1 MKSEQIRST
10 FVDFFGDRD
19 HLAMPEGPLTSD
31 DETLL
36 FTNAGMVQFKPYFTG
51 EQVPPRPRLM
61 TTQRCVRTVD
71 IDNIGRTTRHA
82 TSFEMLG
89 SFSFHDYYKIESMA
103 WALELLTGG
112 FGLDRGR
119 LWVTVLRGDEET
131 AALWR
136 KLGMPQQG
144 IQSLGPE
151 DNFWSMGGTG
161 GPSGPTTEL
170 FYDRGDAFGRGGGP
184 AVNGERYLEVWNLVF
199 MGYRLVDTGMGAD
212 RMAMVLQDVPHLQ
225 AIDVVEPLL
234 AQVRRLTGRDDE
246 LRAHRIITDHVRT
259 SLLMIEQGVVPANGG
274 RGYVLR
280 RLLRRAIYQL
290 HRLGVS
296 EPGLSLLTGDPVIER
311 EERVFERTL
320 RSGTRLVQRELSRGA
335 LDAQAVFKLHDTHG
349 FPVDLTEEIATEA
362 GVSVDRRGFEAL
374 MAEQRRRSRESL
386 RTPAGGD
393 AVARRGE

>member
-10 FVDFFGDRD
+10 FFDFFGDRD

-36 FTNAGMVQFKPYFTG
+36 FTNAGMVQFKPYFLG
-51 EQVPPRPRLM
+51 EKVPPRPRLM

-112 FGLDRGR
+112 YGLERGR
-119 LWVTVLRGDEET
+119 LWVTVLRGDDET
-131 AALWR
+131 ASLWR
-136 KLGMPQQG
+136 KLGMAPQG
-144 IQSLGPE
+144 IQFLGPE
-151 DNFWSMGGTG
+151 DNFWSMGGKD

-170 FYDRGDAFGRGGGP
+170 FYDRGDSFGRQGGP
-184 AVNGERYLEVWNLVF
+184 AVNSERYVEVWNLVF
-199 MGYRLVDTGMGAD
+199 MGYRLVDTGLGGD

-225 AIDVVEPLL
+225 AIDVVAPLM
-234 AQVRRLTGRDDE
+234 AQVRRLTGRDDD
-246 LRAHRIITDHVRT
+246 LRAHRIITDHLRT
-259 SLLMIEQGVVPANGG
+259 GLLMIEQGVVPANGG

-296 EPGLSLLTGDPVIER
+296 ESGLGALTGNAVISK

-320 RSGTRLVQRELSRGA
+320 RSGSRLVQRELSRGG
-335 LDAQAVFKLHDTHG
+335 LDAQTVFKLHDTHG

-362 GVSVDRRGFEAL
+362 GVRVDREGFDAL
-374 MAEQRRRSRESL
+374 MAEQRRRSRQAL
-386 RTPAGGD
+386 RTPDGD
-393 AVARRGE
+393 VAPVRPAR